1 MPDGLTG
8 YHPTV
13 DDQLL
18 AEIAVRIQ
26 LPPSSHEKAE
36 QRYHTLAEFLET
48 AWSDRPGEIQVRAQG
63 SIRIGATISVRSDAG
78 HDVDA
83 TLDITG
89 QAGWYDPSTAAQV
102 LDDLYATFH
111 ASDRYRDMVT
121 RNTRCVTITY
131 ADGMHIDLTP
141 WLQRSPV
148 EFEGQVMHHRAEDRR
163 TDPNGRLVDSSPE
176 LFAQWFE
183 RQLPPDTAFASMILR
198 ESYAHDV
205 QTVLMK
211 EAEPIP
217 PQQKVYE
224 KPRALICLQL
234 IKRFRNLR
242 YESREG
248 RQPPSILITKL
259 VGDAAPSGGSTTGL
273 LDELV
278 RIVSHLHARLETACA
293 LGIFLDEENPW
304 DPQEKL
310 TDRWPGNNMAAQ
322 MLFRDDLREFRT
334 KLLALSEAS
343 LAEKREIL
351 EDLFGE
357 TVGAAVV
364 KAFGKRLGQNIAEGR
379 QSIHSGGL
387 GSVVIGGSAAAGATI
402 TPRRKEFFGD

>member
-1 MPDGLTG
+1 MPDGLTS

-36 QRYHTLAEFLET
+36 ERYHTLAEFLEN
-48 AWSDRPGEIQVRAQG
+48 AWADRPGDIQVRAQG
-63 SIRIGATISVRSDAG
+63 SMRIGATIAVRSDAG

-83 TLDITG
+83 TLDITE
-89 QAGWYDPSTAAQV
+89 QVGWYNPPTAAEV
-102 LDDLYATFH
+102 LDDLHATFL
-111 ASDRYRDMVT
+111 ASDRCRDMVT

-131 ADGMHIDLTP
+131 ADGMHIDVTP
-141 WLQRSPV
+141 WLRRSHV
-148 EFEGQVMHHRAEDRR
+148 EFEGRVMHHRAEDRR
-163 TDPNGRLVDSSPE
+163 TDATGVLVDSSPE

-198 ESYAHDV
+198 ESYSHDV
-205 QTVLMK
+205 QTALMK

-217 PQQKVYE
+217 PQQKAYE

-234 IKRFRNLR
+234 TKRFRNIR
-242 YESREG
+242 YEKRDG

-259 VGDAAPSGGSTTGL
+259 IGDTAPSGSSTTGL

-278 RIVSHLHARLETACA
+278 RIVSHLHATLAGACTRGILLEQK
-293 LGIFLDEENPW
+293 NPW
-304 DPQEKL
+304 DDEEKL
-310 TDRWPGNNMAAQ
+310 TDRWPGDMAAQ
-322 MLFRDDLREFRT
+322 RLFRDDLDEFRT

-357 TVGAAVV
+357 TVGAAVM
-364 KAFGKRLGQNIAEGR
+364 KSFSERLGQNIADGR
-379 QSIHSGGL
+379 QPIHSGGL
-387 GSVVIGGSAAAGATI
+387 GSLSIGGSAQVGTTI
-402 TPRRKEFFGD
+402 TPRRKEFYGD